1 MRIQLKTG
9 SHEHIE
15 ITSDR
20 LVFSG
25 GEVQVRLNNLPATA
39 DGATITQL
47 IHDSNQFMELLLAT
61 NALREKYG
69 TDFPVDLVCPYLPY
83 ARQDRV
89 CYPGEAFSLKVACG
103 LINAQNYRSVTL
115 FDVHSKVAMGLL
127 DRCVNLTP
135 AFLLERYFHDLEAAD
150 HQNGTNRRRSIA
162 IVSPDKGA
170 VARASEVSR
179 KYDLELVM
187 AEKVRDPNNGKIV
200 STRVDS
206 RHLESRELLIIDDIC
221 DGGRTFIE
229 LAAELRKI
237 TTGRIGLYVTHGIF
251 SKGFEVFR
259 GLIDEIFTVNLFPAA
274 AEARNNLHP
283 ADTAV
288 TIVIPP
294 AV

>member
-1 MRIQLKTG
+1 MRIQLNTG
-9 SHEHIE
+9 GNQSLE
-15 ITSDR
+15 IARDR

-25 GEVQVRLNNLPATA
+25 GEVQVRLHNLPATA

-47 IHDSNQFMELLLAT
+47 IHDSNQFVELLLAT

-69 TDFPVDLVCPYLPY
+69 PDFSVDLVCPYLPY

-89 CYPGEAFSLKVACG
+89 CYPGEAFSLKVACN
-103 LINAQNYRSVTL
+103 LINAQRYRSVTL

-127 DRCVNLTP
+127 ERCANLTP
-135 AFLLERYFHDLEAAD
+135 AVLLEGYFAQLEAGD
-150 HQNGTNRRRSIA
+150 RQNGTNRRRNIA

-221 DGGRTFIE
+221 DGGKTFIE
-229 LAAELRKI
+229 LARELRKI

-251 SKGFEVFR
+251 SKGFGVFQ
-259 GLIDEIFTVNLFPAA
+259 GLIDEILTVNLFPAA
-274 AEARNNLHP
+274 AEAGKNP
-283 ADTAV
+283 DQADPAV
-288 TIVIPP
+288 TIVSPP
-294 AV
+294 ST

>member
-1 MRIQLKTG
+1 MRIQLITG
-9 SHEHIE
+9 SDETVE
-15 ITSDR
+15 VASDR

-25 GEVQVRLNNLPATA
+25 GEVQVRLRDLPATA
-39 DGATITQL
+39 EGATITQL

-61 NALREKYG
+61 NALREKFG
-69 TDFPVDLVCPYLPY
+69 SEFPVDLVCPYLPY

-127 DRCVNLTP
+127 ERCVNLTP
-135 AFLLERYFHDLEAAD
+135 AVLLERHFAELESAD
-150 HQNGTNRRRSIA
+150 HQNGTNRRRNIA

-274 AEARNNLHP
+274 AEARKNPHP
-283 ADTAV
+283 ADPAV
-288 TIVIPP
+288 TIVTPP

>member
-1 MRIQLKTG
+1 MRIQLNIG
-9 SHEHIE
+9 GNQPLE
-15 ITSDR
+15 IARDR

-25 GEVQVRLNNLPATA
+25 GEVQVRLHNLPATA

-69 TDFPVDLVCPYLPY
+69 PDFPVDLVCPYLPY

-89 CYPGEAFSLKVACG
+89 CYPGEAFSLKVACD
-103 LINAQNYRSVTL
+103 LINAQRYRSVTL

-127 DRCVNLTP
+127 ERYANLTP
-135 AFLLERYFHDLEAAD
+135 AVLLEGYFTELEAAD
-150 HQNGTNRRRSIA
+150 HRNGTNRRRNIA

-179 KYDLELVM
+179 KYDLELIM

-221 DGGRTFIE
+221 DGGKTFVE
-229 LAAELRKI
+229 LARELRKI

-251 SKGFEVFR
+251 SKGFGVFQ
-259 GLIDEIFTVNLFPAA
+259 GLIDQILTVNLFPAA
-274 AEARNNLHP
+274 SEARKNPDP
-283 ADTAV
+283 ADPAV
-288 TIVIPP
+288 TIVSPP
-294 AV
+294 SN

>member
-1 MRIQLKTG
+1 MRIQLKT
-9 SHEHIE
+9 SNNEPLE
-15 ITSDR
+15 IACDR

-25 GEVQVRLNNLPATA
+25 GEVQVRLHDLPATA
-39 DGATITQL
+39 DGVTITQL
-47 IHDSNQFMELLLAT
+47 IHDSNQFMELLLVT

-69 TDFPVDLVCPYLPY
+69 PDFPVDLVCPYLPY

-89 CYPGEAFSLKVACG
+89 CYPGEAFSLKLACG
-103 LINAQNYRSVTL
+103 LINAQGYRSVTL

-127 DRCVNLTP
+127 DRCFNLTP
-135 AFLLERYFHDLEAAD
+135 AVLLERYFSELEATD
-150 HQNGTNRRRSIA
+150 HRNGTNRRRNMA

-170 VARASEVSR
+170 VARASEVSK

-200 STRVDS
+200 STRVNS
-206 RHLESRELLIIDDIC
+206 EHLESREVLIIDDIC

-229 LAAELRKI
+229 LAAELKKI

-259 GLIDEIFTVNLFPAA
+259 GLIDEILTVNLFPAA
-274 AEARNNLHP
+274 AEARKNPHP
-283 ADTAV
+283 ADPVV
-288 TIVIPP
+288 TIVLPP
-294 AV
+294 AN